1 MSSLQNRLIVARKT
15 LSCAVGFFLLAAP
28 SLAGA
33 APKVDL
39 FVNSVPDLNAEQTF
53 LTISGFDRG
62 NTPGGQ
68 PGSGLFE
75 FCALLVF
82 DRDAGSNASY
92 IGTDFPYVKISG
104 GLGQLEIG
112 DSRISTSIFSKDDQN
127 HLLVKGRPVYV
138 EAQCNDLPNF
148 EYEMTGATSHEEGRF
163 YSLDANGDSWF
174 RPYVPVIVHAIPNDA
189 TQKLVNEGFNNPF
202 AGNNGNQPLGVAKS
216 MPPANLTKFE
226 EAIAAIKDDF
236 GSYPNWSVTII
247 DIEGSDE
254 VNEPVFDVLRQIGF
268 QKNNPEVVEN
278 DWNTD
283 LALRFTDCLTG
294 AGTEG
299 FPQIIGAAY
308 ETHSLCGLNTKMFIE
323 DGFRENALQ
332 HEIDTGVVDGL
343 YHEYFHHYQRAHALD
358 RNTGVD
364 GYERFPDRDI
374 YRVNAPWWWIEGSGQ
389 YFFWWLRDRWKQL
402 DLLRYLNPES
412 PEYGGYWESIPRDQ
426 QRNSPDGSPLDS
438 LDDYIA
444 EALLYHRQSFH
455 VAASA
460 VQGYKTTAI
469 GPPSLAPVELGGD
482 DCTGWEASPEEAYYP
497 DDRQRSYENRGVGCN
512 HIILSEGVKFIAHK
526 SSWKVALRDLPADY
540 YELGFWGAIE
550 KHLGLSELEFYA
562 EFNAMLRSV
571 DARTMDPEFAPLGWQ
586 IPDDDMIGHVQFKQ
600 IVPFSL
606 DRDGDGLKDE
616 EERLLGTD
624 PLLADSDEDG
634 ANDLEDRF
642 PLDPTEKVDTDGDGL
657 GDNRELNLG
666 LDPELTDTDGDG
678 FDDGEELE
686 AGTDP
691 LSDMDPPLG
700 GLSPALLK
708 VLIDLQSGKASP

>member
-1 MSSLQNRLIVARKT
+1 MSSLQNRFIIARKT
-15 LSCAVGFFLLAAP
+15 LSCAVGFFLLTLP

-33 APKVDL
+33 APKVGL
-39 FVNSVPDLNAEQTF
+39 IVNSVPDLNAEQTF
-53 LTISGFDRG
+53 LAISGFDRG

-68 PGSGLFE
+68 PRSGLFE

-82 DRDAGSNASY
+82 DRDTGGEASY

-104 GLGQLEIG
+104 ELERLDI
-112 DSRISTSIFSKDDQN
+112 DDPRISPSIFSKNEEN
-127 HLLVKGRPVYV
+127 HLLINGRPAYV
-138 EAQCNDLPNF
+138 RPECNEFPRF
-148 EYEMTGATSHEEGRF
+148 EYEITGASSHEQGRF

-278 DWNTD
+278 GWNTD

-294 AGTEG
+294 ARTEG
-299 FPQIIGAAY
+299 FPQVIGAAY

-323 DGFRENALQ
+323 DAFRENALQ

-343 YHEYFHHYQRAHALD
+343 YHEYFHHYQNAHALD
-358 RNTGVD
+358 RNVGVN

-389 YFFWWLRDRWKQL
+389 FFYWWLRDRWKQL

-412 PEYGGYWESIPRDQ
+412 PEYGGYWESIPRDR
-426 QRNSPDGSPLDS
+426 QRISPADGSPFDS

-444 EALLYHRQSFH
+444 EQLLYQRQSFH
-455 VAASA
+455 VAASE
-460 VQGYKTTAI
+460 VQGYKTTL
-469 GPPSLAPVELGGD
+469 SGD

-497 DDRQRSYENRGVGCN
+497 NESQRSYENRGARCS
-512 HIILSEGVKFIAHK
+512 HIMLSEGVKFIAHK

-562 EFNAMLRSV
+562 EFNAILRSV

-586 IPDDDMIGHVQFKQ
+586 IPDDDMIDHVQFKQ
-600 IVPFSL
+600 ITPFSF
-606 DRDGDGLKDE
+606 DSDGDGLADE
-616 EERLLGTD
+616 KERLLGTD

-642 PLDPTEKVDTDGDGL
+642 PLDPTEKVDTDRDGL
-657 GDNRELNLG
+657 GNNA
-666 LDPELTDTDGDG
+666 DPDDDGDG
-678 FDDGEELE
+678 FGDAEELA

-691 LSDMDPPLG
+691 LDAESFPETETDGLPIWLRVIATDPRYAP
-700 GLSPALLK
+700 SPST
-708 VLIDLQSGKASP
+708 QE